1 MGIFKKK
8 QPAETVDVV
17 ALRNEVIELKDR
29 LAAAEQA
36 KVSLD
41 DRLSSLAATTMV
53 LSSATKNDTAE
64 LVDQIENL
72 QARLATTTAV
82 GTKVDE
88 LHQRVIDVEQRGVG
102 AGTGS
107 TGGTGA
113 DPRIGEQLTSLAAR
127 LEQIAEL
134 AAAPV
139 APDDELAA
147 RLDLLM
153 SAADS
158 ISTIDERVARL
169 DARLA
174 EQTALADELAS
185 LRQRLDDVSATAA
198 MAVTAAKAAS
208 DAVDAAEAIEGPAPS
223 ADLDERFST
232 VTGQVDGRLE
242 VLSGQVEERIAA
254 ISARIAAT
262 EAEARAAREQAA
274 RLEAQLEAQ
283 LETPDSI
290 TPEQVAT
297 QIALQLDQLGT
308 RLDARLAEQIG
319 AVHERLTAAEHD
331 ALTARE
337 QAADIDSLRG
347 QIAEQALWAA
357 RMGSVDDRI
366 SEVQR
371 RIDELDTQGA
381 PQAALDELRQ
391 RIDEVMASIPTAPD
405 TTDADRRIGELAER
419 VALTA
424 EAARV
429 ARDNAAAIDER
440 LAADTSVADNALA
453 LAEVRAAMTARLDE
467 LAARLAATEEENA
480 TLRAAAA
487 ELQQRLDDVAAA
499 APADEHLQGLVAA
512 SQASIDGRVDELWER
527 IVTGEQQAEAVRVQA
542 AALEAQLASTAGRV
556 DELGA
561 LEDPV
566 ASIGDLHAR
575 VGELAGLQ
583 ARIDQ
588 LSGLAG
594 RVDELGAMESRI
606 DELADLRSRVDEL
619 AALEGPVASISSLQS
634 RVDELSGLA
643 GRVEQ
648 LASLEAR
655 VAELAALELRVDELG
670 MRGVDVDRLQQRLD
684 EVAATVPDTT
694 GLQAELARFAIRVES
709 SEIDAQAARDQ
720 AAHLDDRLQSV
731 STQLTNQLAELG
743 REIDSLAT
751 TETTS
756 AVEVDDAVIQ
766 SLRSGQVRLATEQAR
781 YEISFREDL
790 ALLAEQVR
798 QLRGRS

>member
-17 ALRNEVIELKDR
+17 ALRNEVIELKER
-29 LAAAEQA
+29 LAAAEQS

-72 QARLATTTAV
+72 QARLASTTAV
-82 GTKVDE
+82 GAKVDE
-88 LHQRVIDVEQRGVG
+88 LNQRVIDVEQRGG
-102 AGTGS
+102 TGTGS
-107 TGGTGA
+107 GGT

-153 SAADS
+153 AAADS
-158 ISTIDERVARL
+158 VATIDGRVAQL
-169 DARLA
+169 DARLD
-174 EQTALADELAS
+174 EQTALAAEIAS
-185 LRQRLDDVSATAA
+185 LRQRLEDVSTTAA
-198 MAVTAAKAAS
+198 MAVTAAMAAS
-208 DAVDAAEAIEGPAPS
+208 DAVEAAEATDGASPS

-254 ISARIAAT
+254 INARIAAT

-274 RLEAQLEAQ
+274 RLEAQFETQ

-297 QIALQLDQLGT
+297 QVATQVDQLGT
-308 RLDARLAEQIG
+308 RLDERIG
-319 AVHERLTAAEHD
+319 AVHERLAAAEHD
-331 ALTARE
+331 ARTARE
-337 QAADIDSLRG
+337 QAADIDDLRG
-347 QIAEQALWAA
+347 QIVEQALWTA
-357 RMGSVDDRI
+357 RMGSLDNRI
-366 SEVQR
+366 SEVQQ
-371 RIDELDTQGA
+371 RIDDLGAQGA
-381 PQAALDELRQ
+381 PQAALDEIRQ
-391 RIDEVMASIPTAPD
+391 RIDEVVASIPTVPD

-440 LAADTSVADNALA
+440 LAADTSVADNARA
-453 LAEVRAAMTARLDE
+453 LAEVRDAMTAQLDG

-480 TLRAAAA
+480 ALRAAAA

-512 SQASIDGRVDELWER
+512 SQASIDGRVNELWER

-542 AALEAQLASTAGRV
+542 AALEEQLASTAGRV
-556 DELGA
+556 DELSS
-561 LEDPV
+561 LE
-566 ASIGDLHAR
+566 A
-575 VGELAGLQ
+575 Q
-583 ARIDQ
+583 
-588 LSGLAG
+588 
-594 RVDELGAMESRI
+594 VDELT
-606 DELADLRSRVDEL
+606 
-619 AALEGPVASISSLQS
+619 
-634 RVDELSGLA
+634 GLA

-648 LASLEAR
+648 LSSLEAR
-655 VAELAALELRVDELG
+655 VAALASLESRVDELG

-694 GLQAELARFAIRVES
+694 VLQAALARFAVRVES
-709 SEIDAQAARDQ
+709 SELDAQAARDQ
-720 AAHLDDRLQSV
+720 AAQLDDRLQSV

-756 AVEVDDAVIQ
+756 TVEVDDAAIQ

-798 QLRGRS
+798 QLRGRG

>member
-88 LHQRVIDVEQRGVG
+88 LHQRVIDVEQRSVGEGHAGV
-102 AGTGS
+102 
-107 TGGTGA
+107 TGA

-158 ISTIDERVARL
+158 VSTIDERVARL

-297 QIALQLDQLGT
+297 QIAPQLDQLGT

-381 PQAALDELRQ
+381 PQVALDELRQ

-429 ARDNAAAIDER
+429 ARDNAAAIDQR

-453 LAEVRAAMTARLDE
+453 LAEVRVAMTARLDE

-527 IVTGEQQAEAVRVQA
+527 IVTGEQQAEAVRAQA
-542 AALEAQLASTAGRV
+542 AALEEQLAGTAGRV
-556 DELGA
+556 DELA
-561 LEDPV
+561 
-566 ASIGDLHAR
+566 
-575 VGELAGLQ
+575 
-583 ARIDQ
+583 
-588 LSGLAG
+588 
-594 RVDELGAMESRI
+594 AMQPRI
-606 DELADLRSRVDEL
+606 DELAGL
-619 AALEGPVASISSLQS
+619 AG

-643 GRVEQ
+643 GRVDGLAGRVEQ
-648 LASLEAR
+648 LSSLEAR

>member
-102 AGTGS
+102 EGNA
-107 TGGTGA
+107 GGTGT

-158 ISTIDERVARL
+158 VSTIDERVARL
-169 DARLA
+169 DARLD
-174 EQTALADELAS
+174 EQTALAGELAS
-185 LRQRLDDVSATAA
+185 LRQRLDDVSAT
-198 MAVTAAKAAS
+198 
-208 DAVDAAEAIEGPAPS
+208 EGPAPS

-290 TPEQVAT
+290 TPEQIAT
-297 QIALQLDQLGT
+297 QIAPQLDQLGT
-308 RLDARLAEQIG
+308 RFDAHLAEQIG

-391 RIDEVMASIPTAPD
+391 RIAEVVASIPTAPD
-405 TTDADRRIGELAER
+405 TTDA
-419 VALTA
+419 
-424 EAARV
+424 
-429 ARDNAAAIDER
+429 
-440 LAADTSVADNALA
+440 
-453 LAEVRAAMTARLDE
+453 
-467 LAARLAATEEENA
+467 
-480 TLRAAAA
+480 
-487 ELQQRLDDVAAA
+487 
-499 APADEHLQGLVAA
+499 
-512 SQASIDGRVDELWER
+512 
-527 IVTGEQQAEAVRVQA
+527 
-542 AALEAQLASTAGRV
+542 
-556 DELGA
+556 
-561 LEDPV
+561 
-566 ASIGDLHAR
+566 
-575 VGELAGLQ
+575 
-583 ARIDQ
+583 
-588 LSGLAG
+588 
-594 RVDELGAMESRI
+594 
-606 DELADLRSRVDEL
+606 
-619 AALEGPVASISSLQS
+619 
-634 RVDELSGLA
+634 
-643 GRVEQ
+643 
-648 LASLEAR
+648 
-655 VAELAALELRVDELG
+655 
-670 MRGVDVDRLQQRLD
+670 
-684 EVAATVPDTT
+684 
-694 GLQAELARFAIRVES
+694 
-709 SEIDAQAARDQ
+709 
-720 AAHLDDRLQSV
+720 
-731 STQLTNQLAELG
+731 
-743 REIDSLAT
+743 
-751 TETTS
+751 
-756 AVEVDDAVIQ
+756 
-766 SLRSGQVRLATEQAR
+766 
-781 YEISFREDL
+781 
-790 ALLAEQVR
+790 
-798 QLRGRS
+798 